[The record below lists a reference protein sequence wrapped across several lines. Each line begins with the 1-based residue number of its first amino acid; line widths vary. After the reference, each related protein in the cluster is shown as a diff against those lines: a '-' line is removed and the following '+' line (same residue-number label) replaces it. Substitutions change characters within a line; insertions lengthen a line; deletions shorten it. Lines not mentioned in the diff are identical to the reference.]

1 MSNQDEQTPH
11 GAGEGMLA
19 EGGHDESLPN
29 SEDGQAM
36 VEHDRNTSPRPEVIV
51 ERDKQLATQRRVR
64 YGITGLTAV
73 LVIGVLLI
81 LRQAMIAGAFEPIT
95 PAPVATIT
103 PAITLAA
110 STATLV
116 PPAPTVTSATPLTN
130 TPTGTTLPGVV
141 PPGLAGATPPSPAPT
156 GTPVNLSR
164 GVALPPTAPPIV
176 PPPGGP
182 NMPTAPSRQ

>member
-11 GAGEGMLA
+11 GAEEEMLA
-19 EGGHDESLPN
+19 EGGHDGGLPDTG
-29 SEDGQAM
+29 DGQAM
-36 VEHDRNTSPRPEVIV
+36 VEHDRNLSLRREAIV
-51 ERDKQLATQRRVR
+51 ERDKQLATQRRAR

-73 LVIGVLLI
+73 LAIGVLLI
-81 LRQAMIAGAFEPIT
+81 LRQVMIVGAFEPLT

-103 PAITLAA
+103 QAITLAA
-110 STATLV
+110 STATPV
-116 PPAPTVTSATPLTN
+116 PPAPTVTSATPPTD
-130 TPTGTTLPGVV
+130 TPSGTPLPGVV
-141 PPGLAGATPPSPAPT
+141 PPGLADTTPPSPAPT

-182 NMPTAPSRQ
+182 NMPTAPSRP

>member
-1 MSNQDEQTPH
+1 MSNQNEQTPR
-11 GAGEGMLA
+11 GAEEGMLA
-19 EGGHDESLPN
+19 EGGHNGGLPDTG
-29 SEDGQAM
+29 DGQAM

-51 ERDKQLATQRRVR
+51 ERDTQLATQRRVR

-110 STATLV
+110 STATPA
-116 PPAPTVTSATPLTN
+116 PPAPTAASATPPTN
-130 TPTGTTLPGVV
+130 RPIGTPLPGVV

-164 GVALPPTAPPIV
+164 GIALPPTAPPIV

-182 NMPTAPSRQ
+182 NMPTAPSR